1 MSDLTL
7 ILGLVAV
14 LALVAANGLFVAT
27 EFAYVSVRRTR
38 IEQLANRGHARARL
52 LLGSLAQ
59 LDMFI
64 AATQLGI
71 TMSSLGL
78 GWVGEPVL
86 AGVLEPPLEDL
97 AGDWAGTAAAHT
109 IAATLAFVLI
119 TALHIVFGELAPKT
133 VALERAEKTAL
144 WVAAPIALFTRIF
157 RPFIWA
163 LNGMGLATVRLVGVK
178 PTAEID
184 STLAPEELEL
194 VMEAS
199 ARAGLLSTAE
209 LLLARRGL
217 EFGEIQADQIMVPRT
232 EVVAIRA
239 DATLDEVLTTTAE
252 HTHGRY
258 PVYEGD
264 LDHVVGLLDAKD
276 LMRLVRDR
284 GEDWRA
290 LVGPAV
296 AIPESVSVEVAVT
309 EMRSQGARMVVLID
323 EHGGTSGILSRDDV
337 LARLLGYWHGGA
349 RQQTDERVRQLPDGH
364 LLLDGLALVA
374 DLEAAA
380 EIDIAGDGE
389 DFDTVGGFVMDRLGR
404 IPIVGDHF
412 GEAGYEFQVTA
423 MDGRRVARVL
433 AFKGQ
438 RAGARRAT
446 ALPR

>member
-1 MSDLTL
+1 MSDITV
-7 ILGLVAV
+7 IIGLLAV

-27 EFAYVSVRRTR
+27 EFAYVAVRRTR
-38 IEQLANRGHARARL
+38 IEHLASRGHARARL
-52 LLGSLAQ
+52 LLGSLKQ
-59 LDMFI
+59 LDMYI

-78 GWVGEPVL
+78 GWVGEPAL
-86 AGVLEPPLEDL
+86 ASLIEPPLEDL

-109 IAATLAFVLI
+109 IAVAVAFIAI
-119 TALHIVFGELAPKT
+119 TALLIVLGELAPKRM
-133 VALERAEKTAL
+133 ALERAERTAL

-163 LNGMGLATVRLVGVK
+163 LNGMGLAVARLAGVR
-178 PTAEID
+178 PAAEVQA
-184 STLAPEELEL
+184 TLAPEELEM

-232 EVVAIRA
+232 EVIAIDA
-239 DATLDEVLTTTAE
+239 DASTEEILTTTEA
-252 HTHGRY
+252 HTHRCY

-264 LDHVVGLLDAKD
+264 LDHVIGLLDAKD
-276 LMRLVRDR
+276 LMRLVREGD
-284 GEDWRA
+284 EEWRA

-309 EMRSQGARMVVLID
+309 EMRAQGARLVVLID
-323 EHGGTSGILSRDDV
+323 EHGGTSGILSGDDV
-337 LARLLGYWHGGA
+337 LARLLGHWHSAA
-349 RQQTDERVRQLPDGH
+349 RQRAGERVRPLPNGN

-380 EIDIAGDGE
+380 AIDLAGGGE
-389 DFDTVGGFVMDRLGR
+389 DFDTVGGLVMARLGR
-404 IPIVGDHF
+404 IPTVGERF
-412 GEAGYEFQVTA
+412 SEAGYEFQVTA
-423 MDGRRVARVL
+423 MDGRRVSRVI
-433 AFKGQ
+433 
-438 RAGARRAT
+438 ARRG
-446 ALPR
+446 ALASEN